1 QDAISVTKTGGH
13 LIAVGNVE
21 KMAEFNL
28 QQFVASELTFRGSY
42 ASSGEF
48 RDCIELVASGKINV
62 EPLISDV
69 LPLEDGPRAFDRLL
83 KAEENLLKIV
93 LEP

>member
-1 QDAISVTKTGGH
+1 MPFQLRKEEDI
-13 LIAVGNVE
+13 
-21 KMAEFNL
+21 
-28 QQFVASELTFRGSY
+28 SY

-48 RDCIELVASGKINV
+48 HDCIELVASGKINV

-69 LPLEDGPRAFDRLL
+69 LPLEDGPRAFERLL
-83 KAEENLLKIV
+83 KAEEDLLKIV

>member
-1 QDAISVTKTGGH
+1 
-13 LIAVGNVE
+13 
-21 KMAEFNL
+21 MEFNL
-28 QQFVASELTFRGSY
+28 QELVSRELTFAGSY

-48 RDCIELVASGKINV
+48 RTCIDLIASGRINV
-62 EPLISDV
+62 EPLVSEV
-69 LPLEDGPRAFDRLL
+69 APLEAGRAAFERLL

>member
-1 QDAISVTKTGGH
+1 MGGYVV
-13 LIAVGNVE
+13 AVGNLE
-21 KMAEFNL
+21 KKAEFDL
-28 QQFVASELTFRGSY
+28 KELVARELTFTGSY
-42 ASSGEF
+42 VSLGEF
-48 RDCIELVASGKINV
+48 RECIDLIASGKIKI

-69 LPLEDGPRAFDRLL
+69 LPLEERPRAFDRLL